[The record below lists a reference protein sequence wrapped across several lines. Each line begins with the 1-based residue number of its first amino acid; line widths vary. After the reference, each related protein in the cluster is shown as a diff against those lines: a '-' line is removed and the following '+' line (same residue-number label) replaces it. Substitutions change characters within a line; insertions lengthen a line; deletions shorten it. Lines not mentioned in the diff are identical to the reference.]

1 MQAGSCFIC
10 SDFKN
15 LNIWPQNK
23 NRNLFMHS
31 PITAVI
37 EVWYMAC
44 GMVTWSASR
53 RGEFHFPPK
62 RQNSQTQHV
71 GANENALYKL

>member
-1 MQAGSCFIC
+1 
-10 SDFKN
+10 
-15 LNIWPQNK
+15 
-23 NRNLFMHS
+23 MHS

-62 RQNSQTQHV
+62 RKNSQTQHV